1 MGFIDD
7 QGLRYYQFD
16 IFQDQPVFHAVLT
29 RHGGFS
35 QDPYATLNFGGTV
48 GDDHLAVLKN
58 HQRTYDILG
67 YDFNSR
73 FDAWQVHGT
82 NIVCA
87 NSPRNPNSPHVKAD
101 GILTNN
107 PNLTLFMRFADCV
120 PILLLDPI
128 KKVIGIVHAG
138 WQGTYQMICQA
149 AVEKMTTCYGS
160 KPDTL
165 LAAIGPSICQN
176 CYEVGTDV
184 LDAFIGAFG
193 DRAQPY
199 FSTRNG
205 SLFLDLWKANR
216 EILNLAGVNHVETAE
231 ICTACHNS
239 DWYSHRGENGKTG
252 RFGVLMSI
260 KDN

>member
-7 QGLRYYQFD
+7 HGLRYYQFD
-16 IFQDQPVFHAVLT
+16 IFQGQPVFHAVLT

-35 QDPYATLNFGGTV
+35 QDPYDTLNFGGTV
-48 GDDHLAVLKN
+48 GDDPLAVLKN
-58 HQRTYDILG
+58 HQRTYQILG
-67 YDFNSR
+67 YDYNSR

-87 NSPRNPNSPHVKAD
+87 KSPRNPNSAYIKAD

-128 KKVIGIVHAG
+128 KKVIGIVHSG
-138 WQGTYQMICQA
+138 WQGTYQKICQA
-149 AVEKMTTCYGS
+149 AVEKMTSCYGS

-176 CYEVGTDV
+176 CYEVGADV
-184 LDAFIGAFG
+184 REAFSGAFG
-193 DRAQPY
+193 DRAVSY
-199 FSTRNG
+199 FTARNG

-216 EILNLAGVNHVETAE
+216 ETLNLAGVNHVETAE
-231 ICTACHNS
+231 ICTACQNN
-239 DWYSHRGENGKTG
+239 DWYSHRGENGRTG